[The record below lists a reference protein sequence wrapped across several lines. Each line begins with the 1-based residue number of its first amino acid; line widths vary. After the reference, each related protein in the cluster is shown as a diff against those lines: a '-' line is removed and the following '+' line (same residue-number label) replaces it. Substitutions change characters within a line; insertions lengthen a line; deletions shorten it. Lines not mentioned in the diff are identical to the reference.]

1 MKADTPTHVADI
13 SELSDDELE
22 ALIEGIRERR
32 LRPIAIYEALLA
44 EKSGKKLDKIMIKV
58 DKQLELFKKDLTK
71 ADAAVAKLEGRKR
84 MLEVLRMEI
93 ELL

>member
-22 ALIEGIRERR
+22 GLIEGIRERR
-32 LRPIAIYEALLA
+32 LRPIAIYETLLA
-44 EKSGKKLDKIMIKV
+44 EKSGKKIDKIMIKV
-58 DKQLELFKKDLTK
+58 DKQLELFKKDLIK
-71 ADAAVAKLEGRKR
+71 ADAAVIKLEGRKR